1 LIGTERKRSLIR
13 FVTIRCEVTG
23 RRGCLAAGATAGRPP
38 ATRVVGEADVGR
50 MERGETKPNGTD
62 ADAWSALLARAQ
74 DGDRSAYR
82 RLLEEVTPY
91 LRSLAAKHRVLSG
104 ETEDVVQDILL
115 TLHTV
120 RHTYD
125 PSRPFRPW
133 LVAIASRR
141 IVDRLRR
148 RGTIATFE
156 TALGPEHE
164 TIAATGPNL
173 YALLSGRRGLR
184 NAIQSLPSGQR
195 QAVLL
200 LKLRGL
206 SLKEA
211 ALESGMSVAALKV
224 ASHRGLKALRVML
237 GKGT

>member
-1 LIGTERKRSLIR
+1 MT
-13 FVTIRCEVTG
+13 
-23 RRGCLAAGATAGRPP
+23 
-38 ATRVVGEADVGR
+38 
-50 MERGETKPNGTD
+50 ERGEAGPGRTR
-62 ADAWSALLARAQ
+62 ADGSAMWSVLMAHAQ
-74 DGDRSAYR
+74 EGDRVAYR
-82 RLLEEVTPY
+82 RLLEEITPY
-91 LRSLAAKHRVLSG
+91 LRTLAARHRALSG
-104 ETEDVVQDILL
+104 ETEDAVQDILL
-115 TLHTV
+115 TLHAV

-133 LVAIASRR
+133 LLAIARRR
-141 IVDRLRR
+141 IVDRMRR
-148 RGTIATFE
+148 
-156 TALGPEHE
+156 
-164 TIAATGPNL
+164 PNL

-184 NAIQSLPSGQR
+184 RAIERLPSGQR

-211 ALESGMSVAALKV
+211 ASESGMSVAALKV